1 MGLFLSL
8 IAKDLRRRLAAPS
21 GVLIS
26 LAIPLAIV
34 GAMALAFGG
43 GGGTG
48 HPRIRIVVADLDKS
62 PLSNMIDGVSGNP
75 EAAEHLDIRMVG
87 SREEG
92 LAVMRDE
99 DYAALLVIPEGFAE
113 AVLDGRQTELE
124 LIKNPAQ
131 SLMPIVAEEGAQV
144 LALYLSVG
152 ARFLD
157 ADDIERLR
165 KLFEG
170 EGWDDAVG
178 LAASIT
184 DIYIRITRAEEILF
198 PPLIDVETHQLAEGE
213 EEEEGAGVS
222 LFTWMYPGMLVM
234 GLLFV
239 GLTQMKDLLQER
251 EAGTLC
257 RQLAAP
263 VGPGRLLLAKVAS
276 VALVVAAALVLLL
289 ASGSFLFQI
298 RWGSP
303 AALAAVGA
311 GLVFAVTGFS
321 ALIFAVVKTERQG
334 DAFGGVVVMLMSLVG
349 GAFIPPQVL
358 PEFLRGVSLF
368 TLNHWANESLRALSM
383 GGGWE
388 RIGQHLGPLI
398 AIGFI
403 LTAAGVAFLRMRH
416 MRGVL

>member
-1 MGLFLSL
+1 MRLFLSL

-21 GVLIS
+21 GVLLS

-43 GGGTG
+43 GGRTG
-48 HPRIRIVVADLDKS
+48 HPQIRIVVADLDNT
-62 PLSNMIDGVSGNP
+62 PLSNIIDGASGNP

-87 SREEG
+87 TREEG
-92 LAVMRDE
+92 LEVMRDE
-99 DYAALLVIPEGFAE
+99 EYAALLIIPEGFSE
-113 AVLDGRQTELE
+113 AILGGRQTEIE

-131 SLMPIVAEEGAQV
+131 SLMPIVAEECAQV

-157 ADDIERLR
+157 PDDIERLR
-165 KLFEG
+165 KLLEG

-184 DIYIRITRAEEILF
+184 DVYMRVNRAEQVLI
-198 PPLIDVETHQLAEGE
+198 PPLISVETHEAEEEE
-213 EEEEGAGVS
+213 EEEEGGGLSFFA
-222 LFTWMYPGMLVM
+222 WMYPGMLVM

-251 EAGTLC
+251 ETGTL
-257 RQLAAP
+257 RRVLAAP
-263 VGPGRLLLAKVAS
+263 VGPGRLLLSKVAS
-276 VALVVAAALVLLL
+276 VALVVAVALVFLL
-289 ASGSFLFQI
+289 ASGRFLFQI

-303 AALAAVGA
+303 PALAAVSV

-321 ALIFAVVKTERQG
+321 ALVFAVVRTERQG
-334 DAFGGVVVMLMSLVG
+334 DAFGSVVVMMMSLLG

-368 TLNHWANESLRALSM
+368 TVNHWANESLRALSM

-398 AIGFI
+398 AIGLV
-403 LTAAGVAFLRMRH
+403 LTAGGVTFLRLRH
-416 MRGVL
+416 ARGAL